1 MITKNWRLPRRT
13 FLKGLG
19 TVMALPL
26 LEAMTP
32 AATLANAAVG
42 GAKTTPK
49 RLAFIYVPN
58 GANMADWTP
67 SLLGS
72 DFELP
77 AILKPLQPIK
87 DDLLVI
93 SGLAADKARPNGDG
107 AG

>member
-1 MITKNWRLPRRT
+1 MMIKNWQLPRRT

-32 AATLANAAVG
+32 AATLANAAA
-42 GAKTTPK
+42 GAAKGTPK

-67 SLLGS
+67 SAIGS

-77 AILKPLQPIK
+77 PILKPLQGVK

-93 SGLAADKARPNGDG
+93 SGLAHG
-107 AG
+107 